1 MPMMTR
7 RHVVAA
13 TAAGLAFAPYGVAR
27 AGISSA
33 RLLVGFPAGGTTDVI
48 ARLLVGA
55 MEDFASKIIV
65 ENRSGGAGRLAIE
78 ALKAAPGDGSVFLLA
93 PIATMTLYPH
103 VHRYLRYDP
112 LQDFIP
118 VTTVGAVS
126 YLLTVG
132 AKVPAD
138 VKTLADFVAWC
149 RANPDQANYGS
160 PGAGSPLHFTGVQF
174 ARAAAFAYLHIPY
187 QGAAPV
193 LQDLLGGQITSA
205 ILPIDTPL
213 PYLQSRELRA
223 LATSGS
229 RRSAPLPDVPTFREA
244 GYPALDTL
252 DWWGVFVPA
261 ATPADCVERLYN
273 SIRQALAADE
283 VRTGL
288 AKLSIE
294 IDIIDHENFARLMK
308 SEFERWGSVVRASGF
323 TLED

>member
-1 MPMMTR
+1 MSR
-7 RHVVAA
+7 RQLL
-13 TAAGLAFAPYGVAR
+13 TAAAAGFAFAPHAIAH
-27 AGISSA
+27 AGIKAA

-48 ARLLVGA
+48 ARLLVAA
-55 MEDFASKIIV
+55 MEDYAPNIIV
-65 ENRSGGAGRLAIE
+65 ENRSGGAGRFAIE
-78 ALKAAPGDGSVFLLA
+78 GLKAAPDDDSVFLLT

-112 LQDFIP
+112 LRDFVP

-132 AKVPAD
+132 AKVPTD
-138 VKTLADFVAWC
+138 VKTLADFIAWC
-149 RANPDQANYGS
+149 RTNPDQANYGS
-160 PGAGSPLHFTGVQF
+160 PGAGSPLHFTGVQL
-174 ARAAAFAYLHIPY
+174 ARAAGFAYLHIPY

-213 PYLQSRELRA
+213 PYIQSGELRA
-223 LATSGS
+223 LAASGS
-229 RRSAPLPDVPTFREA
+229 RRSTSLPDVPTFREY
-244 GYPALDTL
+244 GYPELDSV

-261 ATPADCVERLYN
+261 GTPADCVERLYN
-273 SIRQALAADE
+273 SIRQALATDE

-294 IDIIDHENFARLMK
+294 IDVIDHENLARMMK
-308 SEFERWGSVVRASGF
+308 SEFERWGSIVRTSGF